1 MEVLAAGIIKRLLE
15 ITRNKKKKLNE
26 IVILGKSK
34 SNTIETLICQAFRD
48 IKISHEEFET
58 IVNDKEK
65 HEKMK
70 EDIRMIKSSN
80 ELNKEKGKTT
90 LIWVKIVGIH

>member
-26 IVILGKSK
+26 IVILARSK
-34 SNTIETLICQAFRD
+34 WNTIETLICQAFID

-58 IVNDKEK
+58 IVLMTKK
-65 HEKMK
+65 SMK
-70 EDIRMIKSSN
+70 KWKKALE
-80 ELNKEKGKTT
+80 
-90 LIWVKIVGIH
+90 W